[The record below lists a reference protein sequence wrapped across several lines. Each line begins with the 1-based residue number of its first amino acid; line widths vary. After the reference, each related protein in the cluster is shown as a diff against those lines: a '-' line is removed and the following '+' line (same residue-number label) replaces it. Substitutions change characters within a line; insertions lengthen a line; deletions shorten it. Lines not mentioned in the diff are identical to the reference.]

1 MNRSFC
7 VAPMMRRTDRHF
19 RFLCSLFS
27 KEAILFTEMVH
38 ANAINRNSPDR
49 FLSNIKVSN
58 PTVLQLGGSN
68 PEELGKATLASNAY
82 DYSEINLN
90 LGCPSPKVQSGNF
103 GAILMKDVLTVKNCL
118 QEMMVSTNKEVTVK
132 IRLGVDD
139 YDTENY
145 LDNFIYELSKVGVKT
160 FYVHARIAL
169 LKGLGPKDN
178 RTIPPLNYERVLRLN
193 SDFKN
198 LDFIVNG
205 GISNFHNVKKHFK
218 DLKGIMVGREVYE
231 NPIKLMDIDKIYYN
245 SKKMPKDLFQIV
257 DQMFHYIGSLDNK
270 KDQETSK
277 HHMINLFK
285 GLVNAKKARILLLN
299 EKNNQILKK
308 NLMGILN
315 ENLIRAA

>member
-38 ANAINRNSPDR
+38 ANAINRNSPER

-145 LDNFIYELSKVGVKT
+145 LDNFVYELSKVGVKT

-193 SDFKN
+193 RDFKN

-231 NPIKLMDIDKIYYN
+231 NPIKLMDVDKVYYN

-257 DQMFHYIGSLDNK
+257 DEMFHYISSLDNK

-308 NLMGILN
+308 NLIGILN

>member
-38 ANAINRNSPDR
+38 ANAINRNSPER

-68 PEELGKATLASNAY
+68 PEELGKATLASNAF

-193 SDFKN
+193 RDFKN

-231 NPIKLMDIDKIYYN
+231 NPIKLMDVDKIYYN

-257 DQMFHYIGSLDNK
+257 DEMFHYISSLDNK

>member
-38 ANAINRNSPDR
+38 ANAINRNSPER

-68 PEELGKATLASNAY
+68 PEELGKATLASNAF

-245 SKKMPKDLFQIV
+245 SKKIPKDLFQIV

>member
-38 ANAINRNSPDR
+38 ANAINRNSPER

-231 NPIKLMDIDKIYYN
+231 NPIKLMDVDKIYYN

-257 DQMFHYIGSLDNK
+257 DEMFHYISSLDNK

>member
-7 VAPMMRRTDRHF
+7 VAPMMRKTDRHF

-38 ANAINRNSPDR
+38 ANAINRNSPER

-145 LDNFIYELSKVGVKT
+145 LDNFVYELSKVGVKT

-193 SDFKN
+193 RDFKN

-231 NPIKLMDIDKIYYN
+231 NPIKLMDVDKIYYN

-257 DQMFHYIGSLDNK
+257 DEMFHYISSLDNK

-308 NLMGILN
+308 NLIGILN

>member
-38 ANAINRNSPDR
+38 ANAINRNSPER

-118 QEMMVSTNKEVTVK
+118 QEMMVSTSKEVTVK

-145 LDNFIYELSKVGVKT
+145 LDNFVYELSKVGVKT

-205 GISNFHNVKKHFK
+205 GISNFHNVKEHFK

-231 NPIKLMDIDKIYYN
+231 NPIKLMDVDKIYYN

-257 DQMFHYIGSLDNK
+257 DEMFHYISSLDNK

-308 NLMGILN
+308 NLIGILN

>member
-1 MNRSFC
+1 MNRSFR

-38 ANAINRNSPDR
+38 ANAINRNSPER

-178 RTIPPLNYERVLRLN
+178 RTIPPLDYERVLRLN

-205 GISNFHNVKKHFK
+205 GISNFHNVKEHFK

-231 NPIKLMDIDKIYYN
+231 NPIKLMDVDKIYYN

-257 DQMFHYIGSLDNK
+257 DEMFHYISSIDNK

>member
-38 ANAINRNSPDR
+38 ANAINRNSPER

-205 GISNFHNVKKHFK
+205 GISNFHNVKEHFK

-231 NPIKLMDIDKIYYN
+231 NPIKLMDVDKIYYN

-257 DQMFHYIGSLDNK
+257 DEMFHYISSLDNK

>member
-38 ANAINRNSPDR
+38 ANAINRNSPER

-178 RTIPPLNYERVLRLN
+178 RTIPPLDYERVLRLN

-205 GISNFHNVKKHFK
+205 GISNFHNVKEHFK

-231 NPIKLMDIDKIYYN
+231 NPIKLMDVDKIYYN

-257 DQMFHYIGSLDNK
+257 DEMFHYISSIDNK

-315 ENLIRAA
+315 ENLIKAA

>member
-82 DYSEINLN
+82 NYSEINLN

-145 LDNFIYELSKVGVKT
+145 LDNFVYELSKVGVKT

-169 LKGLGPKDN
+169 LKGLGPKEN

-231 NPIKLMDIDKIYYN
+231 NPIKLMDVDKIYYN

-257 DQMFHYIGSLDNK
+257 DEMFHYISSLDNK

>member
-38 ANAINRNSPDR
+38 ANAINRNSPER

-145 LDNFIYELSKVGVKT
+145 LDNFVYELSKVGVKT

-205 GISNFHNVKKHFK
+205 GIINFHNVKEHFK

-231 NPIKLMDIDKIYYN
+231 NPIKLMDVDKIYYN

-257 DQMFHYIGSLDNK
+257 DEMFHYIGSLDNK

>member
-38 ANAINRNSPDR
+38 ANAINRNSPER

-145 LDNFIYELSKVGVKT
+145 LDNFVYELSKVGVKT

-205 GISNFHNVKKHFK
+205 GISNFHNVKEHFK

-231 NPIKLMDIDKIYYN
+231 NPIKLMDVDKVYYN

-257 DQMFHYIGSLDNK
+257 DEMFHYIGSLDNK

-308 NLMGILN
+308 NLMEILN

>member
-38 ANAINRNSPDR
+38 ANAINRNSPER

-82 DYSEINLN
+82 NYSEINLN

-145 LDNFIYELSKVGVKT
+145 LDNFVYELSKVGVKT

-205 GISNFHNVKKHFK
+205 GISNFHNVKEHFK

-231 NPIKLMDIDKIYYN
+231 NPIKLMDVDKIYYN

-257 DQMFHYIGSLDNK
+257 DEMFHYIISLDNK

>member
-38 ANAINRNSPDR
+38 ANAINRNSPER

-82 DYSEINLN
+82 NYSEINLN

-118 QEMMVSTNKEVTVK
+118 QEMMVSTSKEVTVK

-145 LDNFIYELSKVGVKT
+145 LDNFVYELSKVGVKT

-231 NPIKLMDIDKIYYN
+231 NPIKLMDVDKIYYN

-257 DQMFHYIGSLDNK
+257 DEMFHYISSLDNK
-270 KDQETSK
+270 KEQETSK

>member
-38 ANAINRNSPDR
+38 ANAINRNSPER

-169 LKGLGPKDN
+169 LKGLGAKDN

-198 LDFIVNG
+198 LDFVVNG

-231 NPIKLMDIDKIYYN
+231 NPIKLMDVDKIYYN

-257 DQMFHYIGSLDNK
+257 DEMFHYISSLDNK

>member
-38 ANAINRNSPDR
+38 ANAINRNSPER
-49 FLSNIKVSN
+49 FLSNIKISN

-103 GAILMKDVLTVKNCL
+103 GAVLMKDVLTVKNCL

-145 LDNFIYELSKVGVKT
+145 LDNFVYELSKVGVKT

-205 GISNFHNVKKHFK
+205 GISNFYNVKEHFK

-231 NPIKLMDIDKIYYN
+231 NPIKLIEVDKIYYN

-257 DQMFHYIGSLDNK
+257 DEMFHYINSLDNK

>member
-38 ANAINRNSPDR
+38 ANAINRNSPER

-178 RTIPPLNYERVLRLN
+178 RTIPPLDYERVLRLN

-205 GISNFHNVKKHFK
+205 GISNFHNVKEHFK

-257 DQMFHYIGSLDNK
+257 DEMFHYISSIDNK

>member
-38 ANAINRNSPDR
+38 ANAINRNSPER

-145 LDNFIYELSKVGVKT
+145 LDNFVYELSKIGVKT

-169 LKGLGPKDN
+169 LKGLEPKEN

-205 GISNFHNVKKHFK
+205 GINNFHNVKKHFK

-231 NPIKLMDIDKIYYN
+231 NPIKLMDVDKIYYN

-257 DQMFHYIGSLDNK
+257 DEMFHYISSLDNK

>member
-38 ANAINRNSPDR
+38 ANAINRNSPER

-193 SDFKN
+193 SDFRN

-231 NPIKLMDIDKIYYN
+231 NPIKLMDVDKIYYN

-257 DQMFHYIGSLDNK
+257 DEMFHYISSLDNK

>member
-38 ANAINRNSPDR
+38 ANAINRNSPER

-178 RTIPPLNYERVLRLN
+178 RTIPPLDYERVLRLN

-205 GISNFHNVKKHFK
+205 GISNFYNVKEHFK

-231 NPIKLMDIDKIYYN
+231 NPIKLIEVDKIYYN

-257 DQMFHYIGSLDNK
+257 DEMFHYISSIDNK

>member
-38 ANAINRNSPDR
+38 ANAINRNSPER

-145 LDNFIYELSKVGVKT
+145 LDNFVYELSKVGVKT

-169 LKGLGPKDN
+169 LKGLGPKEN

-231 NPIKLMDIDKIYYN
+231 NPIKLMDVDKIYYN

-257 DQMFHYIGSLDNK
+257 DEMFHYISSLDNK

>member
-68 PEELGKATLASNAY
+68 PEELGKATLASKAY

>member
-38 ANAINRNSPDR
+38 ANAINRNSPER

-145 LDNFIYELSKVGVKT
+145 LDNFVYELSKVGVKT

-231 NPIKLMDIDKIYYN
+231 NPIKLMDVDKIYYN

-257 DQMFHYIGSLDNK
+257 DEMFHYISSLDNK

>member
-38 ANAINRNSPDR
+38 ANAINRNSPER

-205 GISNFHNVKKHFK
+205 GISNFHNVKEHFK

>member
-38 ANAINRNSPDR
+38 ANAINRNSPER

-145 LDNFIYELSKVGVKT
+145 LDNFVYELSKVGVKT

-231 NPIKLMDIDKIYYN
+231 NPIKLMDVDKVYYN

-257 DQMFHYIGSLDNK
+257 DEMFHYISSLDNK

>member
-38 ANAINRNSPDR
+38 ANAINRNSPER

-145 LDNFIYELSKVGVKT
+145 LDNFVYELSKIGVKT

-169 LKGLGPKDN
+169 LKGLGPKEN

-205 GISNFHNVKKHFK
+205 GINNFHNVKKHFK

-231 NPIKLMDIDKIYYN
+231 NPIKLMDVDKIYYN

-257 DQMFHYIGSLDNK
+257 DEMFHYISSLDNK

-308 NLMGILN
+308 NLMEILN

>member
-38 ANAINRNSPDR
+38 ANAINRNSPER

-178 RTIPPLNYERVLRLN
+178 RTIPPLDYERVLRLN

-205 GISNFHNVKKHFK
+205 GISNFYNVKEHFK

-231 NPIKLMDIDKIYYN
+231 NPIKLMDVDKIYYN

-257 DQMFHYIGSLDNK
+257 DEMFHYINSLDNK

>member
-38 ANAINRNSPDR
+38 ANAINRNSPER

-178 RTIPPLNYERVLRLN
+178 RTIPPLDYERVLRLN

-205 GISNFHNVKKHFK
+205 GISNFHNVKEHFK

-231 NPIKLMDIDKIYYN
+231 NPIKLMDVDKIYYN

-257 DQMFHYIGSLDNK
+257 DEMFHYISSLDNK